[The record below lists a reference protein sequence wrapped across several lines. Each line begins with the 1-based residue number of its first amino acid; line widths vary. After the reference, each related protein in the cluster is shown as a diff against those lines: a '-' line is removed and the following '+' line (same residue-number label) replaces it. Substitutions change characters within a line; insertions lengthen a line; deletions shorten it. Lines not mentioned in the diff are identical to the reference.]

1 MATPAEVINIA
12 KVSEYLWNDAIP
24 KENALF
30 GGTIDP
36 KKAIQLYMEWKAL
49 NFGNSQNI
57 TNGTGT
63 NPAPLQGVAN
73 YVYALCGAKLAIANN
88 IIAAGG
94 SGGSVVPGG
103 GGTGVREYSAFATAG
118 TITIS
123 FAEAVNST
131 LLYASR
137 GGIDVGTI
145 ITSGTPSLNQVKW
158 DSPTGTL
165 TVASNV
171 PFYAG
176 EFVRILVK

>member
-36 KKAIQLYMEWKAL
+36 RKATQLYMEWKAL
-49 NFGNSQNI
+49 NFGFSQNI
-57 TNGTGT
+57 LDGTGQ
-63 NPAPLQGVAN
+63 NPATLQGVAN
-73 YVYALCGAKLAIANN
+73 YVYALCGSKLAIANN
-88 IIAAGG
+88 IIAVGG
-94 SGGSVVPGG
+94 TGGTVVPGG
-103 GGTGVREYSAFATAG
+103 GGVGVREYSAFATVG
-118 TITIS
+118 TISIVFT
-123 FAEAVNST
+123 EAINAT

-145 ITSGTPSLNQVKW
+145 ITSGTPTLNQVKW
-158 DSPTGTL
+158 DSTTGTL

-171 PFYAG
+171 PFYSG